1 MGFKIAKSLV
11 FVCIAVTVSACG
23 SLPDKEKEYQLSST
37 LPVLVLPDDLIETS
51 AEDVNPVDA
60 DAIDNS
66 FVGENATDENSTKVE
81 LYENSEEKDSK
92 GNVLL
97 DLGSHSDG
105 TALIKLGDSIAKSWR
120 IVGKALSHQ
129 SIEITDRDEL
139 TKVYF
144 VQYDSEFEKVED
156 GSLWDEI
163 LFIFG
168 SDPANEQQFG
178 VKLIDNG
185 KDTEIIILDSENK
198 TVSKGAGLKLLH
210 LLHDT
215 IKEDL
220 DKNSFYSE

>member
-11 FVCIAVTVSACG
+11 FVFVVVTVSACG
-23 SLPDKEKEYQLSST
+23 SLPDKEKEYQLSSK
-37 LPVLVLPDDLIETS
+37 LPVLVLPDDLIEKP
-51 AEDVNPVDA
+51 AEDVNPAHA
-60 DAIDNS
+60 DAVDNS
-66 FVGENATDENSTKVE
+66 FEGENSTEVE
-81 LYENSEEKDSK
+81 LYENSEEKGSK
-92 GNVLL
+92 ENVLL
-97 DLGSHSDG
+97 DLGNDSDG
-105 TALIKLGDSIAKSWR
+105 TALIKVGDSIARSWR

-139 TKVYF
+139 AKVYF
-144 VQYDSEFEKVED
+144 VQYDSDFEKVED

-198 TVSKGAGLKLLH
+198 TVSKGAGLKLLR

-215 IKEDL
+215 IKQDL
-220 DKNSFYSE
+220 DENSFYSE

>member
-1 MGFKIAKSLV
+1 MGFKIARRVV
-11 FVCIAVTVSACG
+11 FVFIAVAVSACG

-37 LPVLVLPDDLIETS
+37 LPVLVLPDDLIEKS
-51 AEDVNPVDA
+51 AVHTDA
-60 DAIDNS
+60 QIEGQSVDNS
-66 FVGENATDENSTKVE
+66 FVDENSTKVE
-81 LYENSEEKDSK
+81 LYENSEGKDGK
-92 GNVLL
+92 ENVLL
-97 DLGSHSDG
+97 DLGNHSDG
-105 TALIKLGDSIAKSWR
+105 TALIKMGDSIARSWR

-139 TKVYF
+139 AKIYF